1 MILVLSEVMIVI
13 AFYLGY
19 KIGSKEEIKTP
30 IEKVKEIKQEHKE
43 NKENKKEIEKENK
56 RNEIIDIMLENID
69 NYNGTGLGQKDIPY
83 EEEEDD
89 LWT

>member
-1 MILVLSEVMIVI
+1 MILVLSEAMIIV
-13 AFYLGY
+13 AFYLGF
-19 KIGSKEEIKTP
+19 KIGSKDEIKTP
-30 IEKVKEIKQEHKE
+30 VEKVKEIKEKHEETKQRE
-43 NKENKKEIEKENK
+43 KEIEKENK